1 MNEEDMMRKG
11 NLDFMD
17 DDQSCLAMILS
28 SGEEKKIEDK
38 VKRRRMYE

>member
-11 NLDFMD
+11 NLDFKD

-28 SGEEKKIEDK
+28 SGEENKIK
-38 VKRRRMYE
+38 TR